1 MSTTCA
7 MVALANTCATACATT
22 LPSAPALV
30 YTAAKPRG
38 PVRKNTTS
46 KAFATPTDKRGFV
59 MPKFLGPVRLHASAQ
74 WLRGM
79 VGATRKAARTA
90 LDVFLTT
97 MLHPLRVRTQ
107 TVATLNP
114 KGAKTMTH
122 VTQGRTAP
130 VLATSATH
138 PNQLFADAVNAASMA
153 NWYTKR
159 GNIAAAARKARQHLA
174 ALNQLAKLE
183 GGAA

>member
-1 MSTTCA
+1 MT
-7 MVALANTCATACATT
+7 CATT

-38 PVRKNTTS
+38 PVRRNTMNT
-46 KAFATPTDKRGFV
+46 AFATPTVKRGFV
-59 MPKFLGPVRLHASAQ
+59 MPKFSGPVRLHASVQ

-90 LDVFLTT
+90 VFVFLTT
-97 MLHPLRVRTQ
+97 MLHLLRVETQ
-107 TVATLNP
+107 TVVPLTHS
-114 KGAKTMTH
+114 GAKTMTH

>member
-1 MSTTCA
+1 MT
-7 MVALANTCATACATT
+7 CATT

-38 PVRKNTTS
+38 PVLVTPHS
-46 KAFATPTDKRGFV
+46 EAVQTPTDKRGFV
-59 MPKFLGPVRLHASAQ
+59 TSKFWGLVRLRNPFMVSGGMGLPVR
-74 WLRGM
+74 M
-79 VGATRKAARTA
+79 AARLRA
-90 LDVFLTT
+90 CLK
-97 MLHPLRVRTQ
+97 HPVHLLRVETQ
-107 TVATLNP
+107 TVVPLTHS
-114 KGAKTMTH
+114 GAKTMTH

-153 NWYTKR
+153 TWYTRR

>member
-1 MSTTCA
+1 MT
-7 MVALANTCATACATT
+7 CATT

-59 MPKFLGPVRLHASAQ
+59 MPKFLGLMRLNVSAQ
-74 WLRGM
+74 WLRGV
-79 VGATRKAARTA
+79 VGATRKDARTA
-90 LDVFLTT
+90 ESVFLTT
-97 MLHPLRVRTQ
+97 MLHLLRVETQ
-107 TVATLNP
+107 TVVPLTHS
-114 KGAKTMTH
+114 GAKTMT
-122 VTQGRTAP
+122 QGTTTPAQ
-130 VLATSATH
+130 ATIATH
-138 PNQLFADAVNAASMA
+138 PHQLFADAVNAASMA
-153 NWYTKR
+153 NWYTRR

-174 ALNQLAKLE
+174 ALRLLAKLE